1 LVLRGRIVAVVVVV
15 IVKNKTQI
23 KKLYWVLHSTRRAR
37 NDIFPAPSCVKYI
50 SHDACY
56 TTVSSLSL

>member
-1 LVLRGRIVAVVVVV
+1 MSVV

-23 KKLYWVLHSTRRAR
+23 KIRKKKKGIARAL

-56 TTVSSLSL
+56 TTVPSLFLY